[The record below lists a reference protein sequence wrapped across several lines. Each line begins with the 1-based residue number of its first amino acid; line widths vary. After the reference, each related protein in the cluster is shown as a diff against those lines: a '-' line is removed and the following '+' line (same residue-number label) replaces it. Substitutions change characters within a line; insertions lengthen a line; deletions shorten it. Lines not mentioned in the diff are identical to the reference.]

1 MNGAVK
7 APKFDWG
14 RMDLQEVLRDLPE
27 AYACERAVMYAQA
40 FAMLA
45 AAASKQQWE
54 VKSGEVARVLSGGNV
69 LRGKLLER
77 WVRRGGVT

>member
-14 RMDLQEVLRDLPE
+14 RVDLQEVLRDLPE
-27 AYACERAVMYAQA
+27 AYACERVVMYAQA
-40 FAMLA
+40 FALLA

-54 VKSGEVARVLSGGNV
+54 VKREEVARVLSGGNV

-77 WVRRGGVT
+77 WARRAAVT